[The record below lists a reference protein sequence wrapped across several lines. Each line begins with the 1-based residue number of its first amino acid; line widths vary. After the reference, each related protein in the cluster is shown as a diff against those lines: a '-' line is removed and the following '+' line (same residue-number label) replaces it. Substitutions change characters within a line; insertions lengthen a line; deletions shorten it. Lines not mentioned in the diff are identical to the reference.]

1 MYSADGHSGRPT
13 TEVVDAGKVYLTT
26 GRLGNYSK
34 VPLAMSFMPSE
45 SNACWHE
52 HVEFV
57 VNTFKGTRLFAPT
70 VNGERTDCRDLLS
83 VFTDDSPGAEA
94 ALKQLMP
101 HADHKQDFVHLKV
114 RDDFRCCCCSMPSAF
129 TT

>member
-1 MYSADGHSGRPT
+1 MYSVDGHSGRPT

-57 VNTFKGTRLFAPT
+57 VNTF
-70 VNGERTDCRDLLS
+70 NNMNRDLSYALHDRLLRILS
-83 VFTDDSPGAEA
+83 IILYCACN
-94 ALKQLMP
+94 
-101 HADHKQDFVHLKV
+101 
-114 RDDFRCCCCSMPSAF
+114 R
-129 TT
+129 